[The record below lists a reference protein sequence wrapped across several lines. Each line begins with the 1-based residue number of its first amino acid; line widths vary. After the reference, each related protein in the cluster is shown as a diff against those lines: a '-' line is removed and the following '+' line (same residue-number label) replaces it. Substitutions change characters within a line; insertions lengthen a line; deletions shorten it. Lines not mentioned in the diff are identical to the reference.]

1 MPSIRTLRAGLIA
14 GVTGAGLLV
23 SPQVASAAPVLGPI
37 VVPVGGTATI
47 TDPAANYPSTVAV
60 QLGVAVCPA
69 KIALATAAGPWIPMV
84 TAKTSTS
91 VSFTVPTGPV
101 AGANGAVKAYN
112 ACVYDTAAGNS
123 VLQGSTTLYVGSPV
137 TAGPASGP
145 SGGGNQIVVTAK
157 PEAPVFSGV
166 TSVAAAFTTGACAA
180 TFGTPSAAN
189 LVPAN
194 VSKQSGTAV
203 GLTVPAG
210 VVATAGGAPTPYT
223 ICLYDGAGATGALL
237 TAAPYGANVAS
248 VNPAAGSYLTSN
260 AVSVTA
266 SMPFL
271 TGVPSPG
278 ALLVAGASC
287 PATYGTTGSGP
298 APVAITGSALRRIS
312 ATKLL
317 LNIPPL
323 TLTNN
328 QPTPYQV
335 CVYANAGTGALIAS
349 SSYTAALTATPTAV
363 TPSAGPMSGGNIITV
378 VGTDFPTEPGRITAT
393 LGGVP
398 LTNIQPINDRAF
410 TALAP
415 AHPVEDDVTLIVTT
429 PMGTRTLIGAYS
441 YLNMIRVSPNTAPS
455 TAGNVDV
462 MIAGSRFLSLPFGTG
477 GTSAR
482 IYLVS
487 GVYNGV
493 DAADGS
499 GARANGPV
507 AECTDVLPLNDEEL
521 VCTLQ
526 LGRRLNAAGTGY
538 FDPSTYTSNLDNDV
552 VATAGSRLVT
562 SNAGRFSRN
571 DVGLPVWSPM
581 NMIPSGVTVTAVLS
595 PTRALL
601 SKPATMSG
609 GGLTLNI
616 GGQPLRQ
623 FGNVLVTTAGSTTV
637 GLSSGSFT
645 KADVGRVFGN
655 TIGIP
660 NGTSILSIG
669 AGGSTAII
677 SAPATAGTTFTISGV
692 TATDGSGMITS
703 AAFVG
708 NEMPATIGANTLGIP
723 AGTTLNSVNPS
734 AGTATMSANAVG
746 GGQGSL
752 TLTRLVSGMLYAGAP
767 VPDGS
772 YHLTIVSNGA
782 NDAVLTDQDY
792 FQTDVTSNSTFTVAP
807 F

>member
-1 MPSIRTLRAGLIA
+1 MPSIPTLRAGLIA
-14 GVTGAGLLV
+14 GLTGAGLLV
-23 SPQVASAAPVLGPI
+23 APQVAMAAPVLGPL

-60 QLGVAVCPA
+60 QLSVAACPV
-69 KIALATAAGPWIPMV
+69 KIALATTTGPWIPPV

-123 VLQGSTTLYVGSPV
+123 VLQGSTTLYVGAPV

-145 SGGGNQIVVTAK
+145 SGGGNQITVTAK
-157 PEAPVFSGV
+157 ADTPVFSGL
-166 TSVAAAFTTGACAA
+166 TSVAAAFTAGACGA
-180 TFGTPSAAN
+180 TFGTANPAN
-189 LVPAN
+189 LVPAT
-194 VSKQSGTAV
+194 VTKQSGTAV
-203 GLTVPAG
+203 GLTVPSG
-210 VVATAGGAPTPYT
+210 VVATGGGAPTPYT

-237 TAAPYGANVAS
+237 TATPYGANVAS
-248 VNPAAGSYLTSN
+248 VTPPAGSYLTSN
-260 AVSVTA
+260 AVSV
-266 SMPFL
+266 SSPMPFL

-278 ALLVAGASC
+278 ALLVAGGSC
-287 PATYGTTGSGP
+287 PATYGTSGGNP
-298 APVAITGSALRRIS
+298 APIAITGSALRRIG
-312 ATKLL
+312 ANKLL

-335 CVYANAGTGALIAS
+335 CIYANAGTGALIAS
-349 SSYTAALTATPTAV
+349 STYTAALTATPTAV
-363 TPSAGPMSGGNIITV
+363 TPSAGPMSGGNTITV
-378 VGTDFPTEPGRITAT
+378 LGTDFPTEPGRITAT

-410 TALAP
+410 TAQAP

-429 PMGTRTLIGAYS
+429 PMGTRTLVGAYS

-462 MIAGSRFLSLPFGTG
+462 MLQGSRFLSLPFGTG
-477 GTSAR
+477 GTAAR
-482 IYLVS
+482 IYLVN
-487 GVYNGV
+487 GVYNGADV
-493 DAADGS
+493 GDGS

-507 AECTDVLPLNDEEL
+507 AECVDVLPLNDEEL

-538 FDPSTYTSNLDNDV
+538 FDPSTYTNNLDNDI

-562 SNAGRFSRN
+562 SNTGRFSRN
-571 DVGLPVWSPM
+571 DTGLPAWSPTS
-581 NMIPSGVTVTAVLS
+581 MIPPGVTVTAVLS

-601 SKPATMSG
+601 SKAATMSG
-609 GGLTLNI
+609 AGLTLNI

-623 FGNVLVTTAGSTTV
+623 LGNVVVTTTGSTTV
-637 GLSSGSFT
+637 SLNSGSFT
-645 KADVGRVFGN
+645 KADIGRVFGN
-655 TIGIP
+655 TTGIP

-669 AGGSTAII
+669 AGGNTATI
-677 SAPATAGTTFTISGV
+677 SVPATASSTFTVNGV
-692 TATDGSGMITS
+692 TATDGSSMITS
-703 AAFVG
+703 SAFVG
-708 NEMPATIGANTLGIP
+708 NDPPATAGVNTLGIP
-723 AGTTLNSVNPS
+723 VGTMVIPS
-734 AGTATMSANAVG
+734 TGTATLSANAVG

-752 TLTRLVSGMLYAGAP
+752 TLTRMVNGMLYAGAP

-772 YHLTIVSNGA
+772 YHLTVVSNGA
-782 NDAVLTDQDY
+782 NDAALSDPNY